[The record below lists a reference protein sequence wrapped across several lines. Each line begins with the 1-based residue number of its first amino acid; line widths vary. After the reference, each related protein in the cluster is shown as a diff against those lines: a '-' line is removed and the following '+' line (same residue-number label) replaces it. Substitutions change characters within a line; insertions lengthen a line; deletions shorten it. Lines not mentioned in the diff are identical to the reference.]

1 MAEERF
7 HIKSDSPAAADLMF
21 WSVVG
26 HEALSRPSLY
36 ELTVLSKNK
45 GVDAKDVLGHA
56 FDVTIDFQDA
66 DGGAHERHCQGHA
79 VRFVRLRAVGRFFE
93 YRITLRS
100 WFGLLAKRTNSRI
113 LQDKSVLEVLD
124 AVFEDSPIKRFK
136 KLGSGGVIGTHK
148 SRRYCVQHQESDYR
162 FLSRLLEDAGIYYWF
177 DAHDA
182 PGTMHL
188 ADASDVA
195 HDKLPV
201 ADTLH
206 FVPQGAGEGRYNEI
220 RRWVSARRFDTGKHA
235 ARDSDFKAIRKK
247 VGADIDAH
255 DDHELADLEVF
266 EFPGGYF
273 SGEDADTTARVRG
286 DELQARRDR
295 HWALTRWPDV
305 AVGRAFTFAGDP
317 EGMTDG
323 DYTIAAC
330 TFVATHAGYE
340 GIHVQEEAESIGAVL
355 HNALAD
361 DAVNADTLDMLE
373 SLIADTPELRR
384 GVAGNIAFLLTVL
397 PADMPFRPPRLT
409 PRVTMPGPQ
418 SGIVVGPKGDEHHV
432 DDMGR
437 VKVHFHWDRYDE
449 SNEKSTCW
457 VRVSQPWAG
466 DGWGGYF
473 APRIGQE
480 VIVDFLNGDPD
491 RPIIVG
497 RMYNDDQPIP
507 YKSATQ
513 SGFKTRSTPGGG
525 SNNYNEIMF
534 EDKKG
539 AEAVN
544 IHAERNM
551 STSVE
556 VDASTSVGHDR
567 SATIENDDTT
577 TVRGKQKV
585 EIKKTLLHI
594 AGDKVTYDHKNGVLW
609 TVTNGFTGYYGSF
622 HNVKVTGWRHELVTG
637 NASSK
642 VDADS
647 TDVVTGTYTLQA
659 ANTMLAGTTMLVQQ
673 APKLEV
679 NAGGGGLLLTSAGLT
694 KSISG
699 GDLHA
704 AAVNFKFVSK
714 ANFDRTI
721 AGEANDVVLG
731 ANSNAYVGNAADF
744 QVGTARS
751 TFIGLRMDTAIALS
765 MCNVLGAKIEND
777 AAIDLKSIG
786 AAKVEQEPVNVQ
798 QAALHNIAP
807 GGGGGG
813 GGGGGAAAASSLA
826 GLGTGFGIGAGIL
839 GAAAGV
845 YDLSQALKSYDQA
858 IADLEQ
864 DFPEMAKLAAR
875 RRAQLAGAAVGSAL
889 GPAAFLAGA
898 ALGGHGPDGVVDGIN
913 SAVNLL
919 PGTQRDP

>member
-79 VRFVRLRAVGRFFE
+79 VRFVRLRAIGRFFE

-195 HDKLPV
+195 HEKLPV
-201 ADTLH
+201 ADTLN

-255 DDHELADLEVF
+255 DDHELADLEIF

-305 AVGRAFTFAGDP
+305 AVGRAFTFSGDP
-317 EGMTDG
+317 EGVTDG

-513 SGFKTRSTPGGG
+513 SGFRTRSTPGGG
-525 SNNYNEIMF
+525 VNNYNEIMF

-539 AEAVN
+539 AEAIS
-544 IHAERNM
+544 IHAELDM

-556 VDASTSVGHDR
+556 NDQSTKVDRHQTN
-567 SATIENDDTT
+567 TIKKNRTTNILEGNDTLTIGKGNRTT
-577 TVRGKQKV
+577 TISTGT
-585 EIKKTLLHI
+585 E
-594 AGDKVTYDHKNGVLW
+594 
-609 TVTNGFTGYYGSF
+609 TVTIKGLRT
-622 HNVKVTGWRHELVTG
+622 VKIDGGEDVKIKPSRKTVV
-637 NASSK
+637 A
-642 VDADS
+642 VDDA
-647 TDVVTGTYTLQA
+647 TYS
-659 ANTMLAGTTMLVQQ
+659 TTMTHYATGAYSLRGASMTLDCIGAYGLKV
-673 APKLEV
+673 
-679 NAGGGGLLLTSAGLT
+679 GGG
-694 KSISG
+694 
-699 GDLHA
+699 
-704 AAVNFKFVSK
+704 FVSTAASYK
-714 ANFDRTI
+714 FGTMGNMDFSCIQFNRTVV
-721 AGEANDVVLG
+721 EANDVVTG
-731 ANSNAYVGNAADF
+731 ANTETYIGASSSTVIGSAMNIFQGAQQSMTTGPDNAVYAGI
-744 QVGTARS
+744 QIS
-751 TFIGLRMDTAIALS
+751 SALGVS
-765 MCNVLGAKIEND
+765 ISNVLGVDISNGVLAMGMNAVD
-777 AAIDLKSIG
+777 MTMAGVGLDQNAIKLYNAGGAGGPG
-786 AAKVEQEPVNVQ
+786 AASMFST
-798 QAALHNIAP
+798 
-807 GGGGGG
+807 
-813 GGGGGAAAASSLA
+813 GAAAAAAMGVAVGLGA
-826 GLGTGFGIGAGIL
+826 GLGSSAAVYMNLTEQRDKDLEDLKGKVSPATWTRLQALRNRTGVFLSNAARVAEVSASSAAD
-839 GAAAGV
+839 GAATVAQNVPAMPTVPGP
-845 YDLSQALKSYDQA
+845 S
-858 IADLEQ
+858 AD
-864 DFPEMAKLAAR
+864 D
-875 RRAQLAGAAVGSAL
+875 
-889 GPAAFLAGA
+889 AAFM
-898 ALGGHGPDGVVDGIN
+898 
-913 SAVNLL
+913 
-919 PGTQRDP
+919 DPPAH